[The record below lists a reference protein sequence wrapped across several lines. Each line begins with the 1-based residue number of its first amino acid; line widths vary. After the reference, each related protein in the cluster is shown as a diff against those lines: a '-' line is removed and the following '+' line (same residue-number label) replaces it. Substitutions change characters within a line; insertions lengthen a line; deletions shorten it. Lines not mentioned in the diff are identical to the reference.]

1 MGDYAVVKFINGE
14 EIIAKVVTASKD
26 EVTLSDPVQIH
37 RIVSPVG
44 HELIR
49 CSYWMLFNDGP
60 EVTVNRNHV
69 ITFVQDVSKNTV
81 RHYEMFLERAEH
93 GHVDQSLGEVVDDTE
108 QEMKEVEQN
117 LRNADARARSAAFR
131 LLEEQGVFEE
141 DMDLE
146 EEINPV
152 HLIRPTANTIH

>member
-49 CSYWMLFNDGP
+49 CSYWMLFNEGP

-81 RHYEMFLERAEH
+81 RHYEMFLERAED

-108 QEMKEVEQN
+108 QEMK
-117 LRNADARARSAAFR
+117 RARSAAFR
-131 LLEEQGVFEE
+131 LMEEQGVFEE
-141 DMDLE
+141 DNDLE

-152 HLIRPTANTIH
+152 HLIRPNANTIH